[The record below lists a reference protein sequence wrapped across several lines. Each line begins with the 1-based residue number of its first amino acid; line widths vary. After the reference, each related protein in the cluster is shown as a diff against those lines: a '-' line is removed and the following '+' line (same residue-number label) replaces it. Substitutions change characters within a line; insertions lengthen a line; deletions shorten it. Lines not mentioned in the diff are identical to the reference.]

1 MVFSIGEVDF
11 LFFDLQHMQRPRMM
25 NPQRTI
31 PPAPIP
37 AINKMFGGEPCD
49 SVASVSADVLVAFA
63 AAVVF
68 VAKVVATADASVSTG
83 CSWMTVGVAVAST
96 VVLCAIAVVFC
107 AADVLAAAEVE
118 VAFFEVDSTAEEA
131 EESEVPEAPP
141 YVEPGTEM
149 SNGGLYS

>member
-1 MVFSIGEVDF
+1 MVFSMGEVDF

-37 AINKMFGGEPCD
+37 AINKMLGGELCD
-49 SVASVSADVLVAFA
+49 SATSASANVLVAFA

-68 VAKVVATADASVSTG
+68 VAKVVAAAEAPVSTG
-83 CSWMTVGVAVAST
+83 CSWMMVGVAVASA

-107 AADVLAAAEVE
+107 AADVLSAADVE
-118 VAFFEVDSTAEEA
+118 VAFFEVDTTAEEA
-131 EESEVPEAPP
+131 EEPEDPETPP
-141 YVEPGTEM
+141 
-149 SNGGLYS
+149 